1 MEIIC
6 RHCGYPNNNHFFCA
20 GCGYEMTFEESAGFE
35 KLPENSTVFLREVRK
50 TIDTV
55 FPPRVVTTP
64 ALEVTKIGLSIL
76 DISKE
81 GGVLFIDNC
90 QWKEPDRK
98 TKISC
103 FYADISMTYILAL
116 LLSIIAALAGSA
128 GSAILL
134 KVFFASYIFCAFILW
149 FFFPFMA
156 GLTAFSFIGYR
167 CGMFKDNANSVKG
180 SVSTLLVLFVVVVF
194 YSFPPVFL
202 IEYLIAARFE
212 KYVPVAQKVAGVN
225 YLLKIGG
232 D

>member
-1 MEIIC
+1 
-6 RHCGYPNNNHFFCA
+6 
-20 GCGYEMTFEESAGFE
+20 MTFEEPGRFE
-35 KLPENSTVFLREVRK
+35 KLPENSTIFLKEVKK
-50 TIDTV
+50 TIDKV
-55 FPPRVVTTP
+55 FPPKVVTTP
-64 ALEVTKIGLSIL
+64 SLEVTKIGLSIL

-98 TKISC
+98 TEISC

-128 GSAILL
+128 GSEILM

-149 FFFPFMA
+149 FLFPFMT

-167 CGMFKDNANSVKG
+167 CGMFKDNSISVRG
-180 SVSTLLVLFVVVVF
+180 NASTLLILFVVVVF

-202 IEYLIAARFE
+202 IEYVIAARFE
-212 KYVPVAQKVAGVN
+212 KYEPVAQKVAGVD